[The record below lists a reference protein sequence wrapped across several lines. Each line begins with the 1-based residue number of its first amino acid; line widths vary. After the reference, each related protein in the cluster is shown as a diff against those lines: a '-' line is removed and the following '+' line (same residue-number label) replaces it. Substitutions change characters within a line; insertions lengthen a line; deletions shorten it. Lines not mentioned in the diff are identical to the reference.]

1 MQLTFYYSLYPV
13 NLVKARIWVIGRYS
27 CCYYIEIFLFC
38 ILIEWPSV
46 PSLSICNIMNLEKVR
61 SFLRYNRHVV
71 HENNR
76 ILMTW
81 ELTGKS
87 WNDSSNTWS
96 IPFIN
101 WFSSPTYSLCIPSSL
116 GYSVFNSEPKCE
128 HEYLIFMYQNLPHC
142 HSSKQLPS
150 GRQNNWAR

>member
-1 MQLTFYYSLYPV
+1 MSYWQVLLLLLHW
-13 NLVKARIWVIGRYS
+13 N
-27 CCYYIEIFLFC
+27 FL
-38 ILIEWPSV
+38 ILHTDWMTICPNFSS

-61 SFLRYNRHVV
+61 SFLRYNRHVL

-76 ILMTW
+76 ILMAC

-101 WFSSPTYSLCIPSSL
+101 RFSSPTYSLCIHSSL
-116 GYSVFNSEPKCE
+116 GYSVFNNEPKCE

-150 GRQNNWAR
+150 GRQNNWTR